1 MIGAISSFMTRVV
14 QRYLPDP
21 LVFAIILSVIVF
33 VWGYF
38 VVDVSSAAA
47 LKAAGSA
54 AAGETPSALMS
65 MTRFWG
71 DGFWNLL
78 AFTTQMAMIV
88 VTGFALASSEPV
100 KKLLKICASYA
111 KTPKQ
116 AVALVAFFGGVASAI
131 NWGFGLVIGALFA
144 KQIARNLKA
153 VDYGLLIACAYI
165 GFMTWGGG
173 LSGSMPLSA
182 ASADN
187 GIVQKYL
194 AGVPI
199 PLTDTVF
206 TWYNGFTILCLLVFM
221 PILVTYMVPKEPK
234 VVDPALLAEEPSYQK
249 ELPKD
254 APPALKM
261 EESKSLA
268 YIIVLVGVV
277 YLVDYFMKKGF
288 AGLDLNRVNLI
299 FLVGGLALHKTPM
312 AYMRAIQGAARSTA
326 GILVQFPFYAAIAL
340 MMEDSGLGGLI
351 TDFFIDIANKDNY
364 AVWAFF
370 SSAAINFAVPSGGG
384 HWVIQGPFV
393 LEAAKELGADLG
405 KATMAIAYG
414 EQWANMAQPFW
425 ALPALAIA
433 GLGVRDIMGFCITAL
448 IFSLPIFVISLWFIP

>member
-1 MIGAISSFMTRVV
+1 MIGRISSFMVRIVN
-14 QRYLPDP
+14 RYLPDP
-21 LVFAIILSVIVF
+21 LVFAILLSIIVF

-38 VVDVSSAAA
+38 TVTPKEGESAA
-47 LKAAGSA
+47 
-54 AAGETPSALMS
+54 MS
-65 MTRFWG
+65 MVGFWG

-100 KKLLKICASYA
+100 KKLLNHIASFA

-116 AVALVAFFGGVASAI
+116 GVALVCFFGGLASAI
-131 NWGFGLVIGALFA
+131 NWGFGLVVGALFA

-182 ASADN
+182 ADASN
-187 GIVQKYL
+187 IIVKGYL
-194 AGVPI
+194 DGNPI
-199 PLTDTVF
+199 PVTETIF
-206 TWYNGFTILCLLVFM
+206 TWYNLFVIAALLIFM
-221 PILVTYMVPKEPK
+221 PILVIYMVPKDPK
-234 VVDPALLAEEPSYQK
+234 TVDPKLLAEEPNYQK
-249 ELPKD
+249 VLDKD
-254 APPALKM
+254 ATPALRI
-261 EESKSLA
+261 EESKILT
-268 YIIVLVGVV
+268 YVIVAVGVV
-277 YLVDYFMKKGF
+277 YLADYFMQRGF
-288 AGLDLNRVNLI
+288 TGLNINSVNLI
-299 FLVGGLALHKTPM
+299 FLLSGMLLHKTPM
-312 AYMRAIQGAARSTA
+312 AYMRAVKTAASSTA

-340 MMEDSGLGGLI
+340 MMEDSGLGGII
-351 TDFFIDIANKDNY
+351 TDWFIDIANKENY

-433 GLGVRDIMGFCITAL
+433 GLGVRDIMGYCITAL
-448 IFSLPIFVISLWFIP
+448 LFSVPIFVIALYFIP

>member
-1 MIGAISSFMTRVV
+1 MIGKISSFMVRIVN
-14 QRYLPDP
+14 RYLPDP
-21 LVFAIILSVIVF
+21 LVFAILLSMIVF

-38 VVDVSSAAA
+38 IVTPKEGSSAV
-47 LKAAGSA
+47 
-54 AAGETPSALMS
+54 MS
-65 MTRFWG
+65 MVGFWG

-100 KKLLKICASYA
+100 KKLLNYIASFA

-116 AVALVAFFGGVASAI
+116 GVALVCFFGGLASAI
-131 NWGFGLVIGALFA
+131 NWGFGLVVGALFA

-182 ASADN
+182 ADASN
-187 GIVQKYL
+187 IIVKGYL
-194 AGVPI
+194 DGNPI
-199 PLTDTVF
+199 PVTETIF
-206 TWYNGFTILCLLVFM
+206 TWYNLFVIACLLIFM
-221 PILVTYMVPKEPK
+221 PILVTYMVPKDPK
-234 VVDPALLAEEPSYQK
+234 TVDPKLLAEEPNYQRV
-249 ELPKD
+249 LDKD
-254 APPALKM
+254 ATPALKI
-261 EESKSLA
+261 EESKLLT
-268 YIIVLVGVV
+268 YIIVALGTV
-277 YLVDYFMKKGF
+277 YLANYFWQKGF
-288 AGLDLNRVNLI
+288 TGLNINSVNLI
-299 FLVGGLALHKTPM
+299 FLLSGMLLHKTPM
-312 AYMRAIQGAARSTA
+312 AYMRAVKTAASSTA

-340 MMEDSGLGGLI
+340 MMEDSGLGGVI

-393 LEAAKELGADLG
+393 LDAAKELGADLG

-433 GLGVRDIMGFCITAL
+433 GLGVRDIMGYCITAL
-448 IFSLPIFVISLWFIP
+448 LFSVPIFVIALYFIP

>member
-1 MIGAISSFMTRVV
+1 MIGKLSLFMVRVV
-14 QRYLPDP
+14 NRYLPDP
-21 LVFAIILSVIVF
+21 LVFAILLSIIVF

-38 VVDVSSAAA
+38 ILPPKEGQNAFLAM
-47 LKAAGSA
+47 AG
-54 AAGETPSALMS
+54 
-65 MTRFWG
+65 FWG

-100 KKLLKICASYA
+100 KRGLKYIASFA

-116 AVALVAFFGGVASAI
+116 GVALVCFFGGLASAI

-182 ASADN
+182 SDASN
-187 GIVQKYL
+187 IIVKGYL
-194 AGVPI
+194 DGNPI
-199 PLTDTVF
+199 PVTETIF
-206 TWYNGFTILCLLVFM
+206 TWYNGFVILALLICM
-221 PILVTYMVPKEPK
+221 PILVMYMVPKEPK
-234 VVDPALLAEEPSYQK
+234 PIDPQLLAEEPNYQR
-249 ELPKD
+249 EVPKD
-254 APPALKM
+254 APPALKI
-261 EESKSLA
+261 EESRFLTL
-268 YIIVLVGVV
+268 IIVALGIV
-277 YLVDYFMKKGF
+277 YLFNYFSQKGF
-288 AGLDLNRVNLI
+288 AGLNINSVNLI
-299 FLVGGLALHKTPM
+299 FLLSGMLLHKTPM
-312 AYMRAIQGAARSTA
+312 AYMRAVKTAASSTA

-340 MMEDSGLGGLI
+340 MMEDSGLGGII
-351 TDFFIDIANKDNY
+351 TDFFINIANKDNY

-433 GLGVRDIMGFCITAL
+433 GLGVRDIMGYCITAL
-448 IFSLPIFVISLWFIP
+448 IFSVPIFIVALYFF

>member
-1 MIGAISSFMTRVV
+1 MLFKTFLNTKGILMIGKISSFMVRIVN
-14 QRYLPDP
+14 RYLPDP
-21 LVFAIILSVIVF
+21 LVFAILLSIIVF
-33 VWGYF
+33 IWGLF
-38 VVDVSSAAA
+38 IVEPSKDSNAFISMVS
-47 LKAAGSA
+47 
-54 AAGETPSALMS
+54 
-65 MTRFWG
+65 FWG
-71 DGFWNLL
+71 NGFWDLL

-100 KKLLKICASYA
+100 KKLLKFLASFA

-116 AVALVAFFGGVASAI
+116 GVALVVLFGGIACSI
-131 NWGFGLVIGALFA
+131 NWGFGLVVGALFA

-153 VDYGLLIACAYI
+153 VDYGLLIACAYM
-165 GFMTWGGG
+165 GFLTWGGG
-173 LSGSMPLSA
+173 LSGSMPLA
-182 ASADN
+182 AAQADN
-187 GIVQKYL
+187 SVVQSML

-199 PLTDTVF
+199 PVTETIF
-206 TWYNGFTILCLLVFM
+206 TTYNLFVIAAILIFM
-221 PILVTYMVPKEPK
+221 PILATYMVPKEPK
-234 VVDPALLAEEPSYQK
+234 IVDPKLLAEEPSYQI

-254 APPALKM
+254 ASPALRL
-261 EESKSLA
+261 EESKILA
-268 YIIVLVGVV
+268 LIVVALGVI
-277 YLVDYFMKKGF
+277 YLAHHFYLKGF
-288 AGLDLNRVNLI
+288 NGLDINSVNLI
-299 FLVGGLALHKTPM
+299 FLTLGILLHKTPM
-312 AYMRAIQGAARSTA
+312 AYMRAISAAAKSTA

-340 MMEDSGLGGLI
+340 MMHHSGLGGVI

-433 GLGVRDIMGFCITAL
+433 GLGVRDIMGYCVTAL
-448 IFSLPIFVISLWFIP
+448 IFSLPIFVIALYFL

>member
-1 MIGAISSFMTRVV
+1 MIGKISSFMVRIVN
-14 QRYLPDP
+14 RYLPDP
-21 LVFAIILSVIVF
+21 LVFAILLSIIVF
-33 VWGYF
+33 VWGL
-38 VVDVSSAAA
+38 VIV
-47 LKAAGSA
+47 K
-54 AAGETPSALMS
+54 PSDSQNAFMA
-65 MTRFWG
+65 MVGFWG

-100 KKLLKICASYA
+100 KKLLKKIASFA

-116 AVALVAFFGGVASAI
+116 GVALVCFFGGLASAI
-131 NWGFGLVIGALFA
+131 NWGFGLVVGALFA
-144 KQIARNLKA
+144 KQIARNLKG

-182 ASADN
+182 ADSAN
-187 GIVQKYL
+187 IIVKTYL
-194 AGVPI
+194 GGNPI
-199 PLTDTVF
+199 PVTETIF
-206 TWYNGFTILCLLVFM
+206 TWYNGFVIVALLVFM
-221 PILVTYMVPKEPK
+221 PILVMYMLPKIPKEVDSKLLQEEPNYQK
-234 VVDPALLAEEPSYQK
+234 VVTKDSVPAIKLEESQILSLIVVVVGVIYLGYYFYQK
-249 ELPKD
+249 
-254 APPALKM
+254 
-261 EESKSLA
+261 
-268 YIIVLVGVV
+268 G
-277 YLVDYFMKKGF
+277 
-288 AGLDLNRVNLI
+288 GLSGLNINTVNLI
-299 FLVGGLALHKTPM
+299 FLLSGMALHKTPM
-312 AYMRAIQGAARSTA
+312 AYMRAVKTAASSTA

-340 MMEDSGLGGLI
+340 MMEHSGLGGLI
-351 TDFFIDIANKDNY
+351 TDFFINIANQDNY

-393 LEAAKELGADLG
+393 LEAAKGLGADLG

-433 GLGVRDIMGFCITAL
+433 GLGVRDIMGYCVTAL
-448 IFSLPIFVISLWFIP
+448 LFSVPIFIIALYFIP